1 MSVLDRLKTETS
13 NEPTENEEEL
23 KAKYRYWRIRI
34 FYSIYI
40 GYALFYFTRK
50 SFAALKP
57 VLIDDLGF
65 DITSI
70 AALESLLWITYGISK
85 FLSGMIS
92 DKSSLRYFMGF
103 GLILTGVFNIFFGL
117 SSSLLFFG
125 IFLGLNGFFQG
136 WGSPPCA
143 KLLTY
148 WYSQKERG
156 RWWGVWNTSHN
167 LGGALIPIICTIAI
181 QAFGWRYAMFLPGTL
196 AIIAG
201 IFLINRLRDTPRSIG
216 LPTIEKH
223 NDDYPE
229 NKDRDE
235 VDKEKKSSAKE
246 ILFEHVL
253 KNKYIWVLAISYFF
267 VYIIRTALN
276 DWIHIYLIQEKGYT
290 KMIAAVCI
298 SSFEVGGFI
307 GSLAAGYLS
316 DTIFRGRRGPVNILF
331 IFGLLFI
338 LFLIWFIPSSSFLF
352 IAPIMFF
359 FGFLIFGP
367 QMLIGMAA
375 AELADKEAAG
385 TATGFAG
392 LFAYAG
398 AACAGFPVGMI
409 QKGYGWSG
417 FFLLMS
423 LCAIIAVGLLLPLWS
438 KGKRGS
444 MLSTQTT

>member
-1 MSVLDRLKTETS
+1 MTILDNVNSETDQTETD
-13 NEPTENEEEL
+13 EEI

-34 FYSIYI
+34 FYSIYV

-65 DITSI
+65 DIASI
-70 AALESLLWITYGISK
+70 AGLESLLWITYGVSK

-92 DKSSLRYFMGF
+92 DKSSLRYFMGL

-125 IFLGLNGFFQG
+125 VFLGLNGLFQG
-136 WGSPPCA
+136 WGEPPCA
-143 KLLTY
+143 KFLTY

-167 LGGALIPIICTIAI
+167 LGGALIPVICTLAI
-181 QAFGWRYAMFLPGTL
+181 QAFGWRYAMFFPGVL
-196 AIIAG
+196 AVIAG
-201 IFLINRLRDTPRSIG
+201 LFLINRLRDTPRSVG
-216 LPTIEKH
+216 LPTIEKY
-223 NDDYPE
+223 NNDYPE
-229 NKDRDE
+229 DRDKE
-235 VDKEKKSSAKE
+235 EMDKEKKLPAKE
-246 ILFEHVL
+246 ILVEHVL
-253 KNKYIWVLAISYFF
+253 KNKYIWILAISFFF

-290 KMIAAVCI
+290 KMLAAFCI
-298 SSFEVGGFI
+298 SCFEVGGFI

-331 IFGLLFI
+331 IFGLIFTLI
-338 LFLIWFIPSSSFLF
+338 MIWFIPSNSFLF
-352 IAPIMFF
+352 VSPIMFF

-375 AELADKEAAG
+375 AELAHKEAAG

-392 LFAYAG
+392 FFAYIG
-398 AACAGFPVGMI
+398 AACAGFPVGLI
-409 QKGYGWSG
+409 QKGYGWTG

-423 LCAIIAVGLLLPLWS
+423 VCAIIAVALLLPLWS
-438 KGKRGS
+438 KGKHPK
-444 MLSTQTT
+444 LAAQTT